1 MARVHR
7 ATRLGVQ
14 VRDGLSYVVKSGE
27 SMTGLTEQDR
37 TIRTPD
43 QRLRVFVSSTLEE
56 LAEERA
62 AVSRAILA
70 LRLTPVMFELG
81 ARPHPPQELYRAYL
95 AQSDIFIGLYWQ
107 RYGWIGPN
115 MDISGLHD
123 EFERSRRLP
132 RLLYVKTPAPE
143 REPRLTELL
152 DRIRSEA
159 ADSYRT
165 FRTPRELARL
175 VRDDLA
181 VMLSER
187 FDASRAVPT
196 SPEHGRQARRS
207 LPVDTTSLIGRQQ
220 AIEDIC
226 RLLELPEARLVTL
239 TGPGGIGKTRLAVAV
254 AERLGERYPSEAGFV
269 SLVSVAKPELVLVSI
284 ARAVGADIA
293 RTQSPLDALV
303 EHLGDAPFFL
313 VLDNLDRVVDAARD
327 LDALLARCPGLKI
340 LATSRT
346 VLRLRAEHEY
356 SVPALSLPSDHDDW
370 QIEQLASSPAIELFV
385 DRARAVRP
393 EFTLTEQNARA
404 VAEIVHRLEGLP
416 LAIELAAART
426 RLLDPEALLARLEK
440 SLDALG
446 TGPVDLPER
455 QRTLRATVEWSLGLL
470 DEPERAMLYTLAAF
484 ADGATI
490 EAAAHVADLSEDRT
504 LDLIDALA
512 RHSLLYIDATDHGPR
527 FRMLETVREF
537 IAERLATSANLA
549 EVERRHANYFRDLAE
564 RADRPLRGVAQSEWT
579 ERLEP
584 EAANLGAAVR
594 WFLAHDIEPLP
605 HVFRVGWVFWAMR
618 DHLVEVQSWID
629 QLMPRVASL
638 NDHAQAE
645 FFWSAAVT
653 AVNLGDDAAALVAQ
667 RGLEPLLGVMD
678 DPYLE
683 AVSQLALAWISPI
696 VDDFDGALREA
707 SLCREHLRDQ
717 DEPFWTAIA
726 LATLGA
732 LEMTVGHDDQ
742 ALRHLTQV
750 RELSEQFDEAWLSIA
765 RVQLGTLAITQ
776 GRLDDARALLNQG
789 LTMSVGTG
797 SSQLVTLSLAA
808 SARLAVA
815 DGKPDRAALALGAAE
830 GLRRRAGVRVW
841 PTYRRDEG
849 DLVEHLKHAL
859 GADRFE
865 ETFTAGSRL
874 SGREAVAIVRG
885 WDHNDGGRS

>member
-1 MARVHR
+1 V
-7 ATRLGVQ
+7 
-14 VRDGLSYVVKSGE
+14 
-27 SMTGLTEQDR
+27 TEPTKQE
-37 TIRTPD
+37 TAIRTPD

-56 LAEERA
+56 LADERT
-62 AVSRAILA
+62 AVSRAVSA

-132 RLLYVKTPAPE
+132 RLLYVKRPAPD
-143 REPRLTELL
+143 RDPRLTELL

-165 FRTPRELARL
+165 FRTARELGRL

-187 FDASRAVPT
+187 FHASPT
-196 SPEHGRQARRS
+196 VSTPPKHGRRARSS

-220 AIEDIC
+220 AIEDVCQLI
-226 RLLELPEARLVTL
+226 EPAGARLVTL

-254 AERLGERYPSEAGFV
+254 AARLGDRYRSEAVFV
-269 SLVSVAKPELVLVSI
+269 SLASVAEPELVLVSI
-284 ARAVGADIA
+284 ARAVGADMA
-293 RTQSPLDALV
+293 RMQSPLDALID
-303 EHLGDAPFFL
+303 HFGDAPFLL
-313 VLDNLDRVVDAARD
+313 VLDNLDRVVDAAGD
-327 LDALLARCPGLKI
+327 LDGLLAGCPGLKI

-346 VLRLRAEHEY
+346 VLRLRAEREY
-356 SVPALSLPSDHDDW
+356 PVPALSLPKSRDDL
-370 QIEQLASSPAIELFV
+370 QIERLASSPAIELFV

-393 EFTLTEQNARA
+393 NFTLTAENARA
-404 VAEIVHRLEGLP
+404 VAEIGRRLEGLP

-426 RLLDPEALLARLEK
+426 RLLDPDALLARLEK

-455 QRTLRATVEWSLGLL
+455 QRTLRATVDWSVGLL
-470 DEPERAMLYTLAAF
+470 DEPERVMLYTLAAF

-490 EAAAHVADLSEDRT
+490 EAAAHVGDLSEDRT

-512 RHSLLYIDATDHGPR
+512 QHSLLYVDATDHGPR

-537 IAERLATSANLA
+537 IAEGLATRADLA
-549 EVERRHANYFRDLAE
+549 DVQRRHGNYFRDLAE
-564 RADRPLRGVAQSEWT
+564 HADRPLRSVAQSEWA
-579 ERLEP
+579 ERLEA

-605 HVFRVGWVFWAMR
+605 HVFRVLWVFWAMR
-618 DHLVEVQSWID
+618 DHLVEVRSWID
-629 QLMPRVASL
+629 QLTPRIASL
-638 NDHAQAE
+638 GDHAQAE

-653 AVNLGDDAAALVAQ
+653 AIQLGDDTAALAAG
-667 RGLEPLLGVMD
+667 RSLEPLLGAID

-696 VDDFDGALREA
+696 VDDLDGALREA
-707 SLCREHLRDQ
+707 SLCLEQLRDQ

-726 LATLGA
+726 LATLGE
-732 LEMTVGHDDQ
+732 LEMNVGHDDE

-750 RELSEQFDEAWLSIA
+750 RELSEQFDNAWLSVT
-765 RVQLGTLAITQ
+765 RVQLGTLAIMQ
-776 GRLDDARALLNQG
+776 GRLDDARALLNEG
-789 LTMSVGTG
+789 LTMSLGAEST
-797 SSQLVTLSLAA
+797 QLVTLSLAA
-808 SARLAVA
+808 FARLAVA

-841 PTYRRDEG
+841 PTYRRDEA
-849 DLVEHLKHAL
+849 DLVEHLQHAL
-859 GADRFE
+859 GADTFE
-865 ETFTAGSRL
+865 ETFTTGSRL
-874 SGREAVAIVRG
+874 SRPDAVATVLGRG
-885 WDHNDGGRS
+885 DVEGRIS